1 MASTPTKL
9 VCPQFLFFSTRWSG
23 RHWARSHQPLCNR
36 KDLLYPYTASTLA
49 SHADVLGAWII
60 FPATKTWIL
69 LTRKRIQIKYL
80 STMFLR
86 SAALDR
92 HLHANIQSIS
102 WGDCMLPCKESTFS
116 KLPNWWNVHWDDH
129 ISWNNKA
136 ETPKERWSVGAFSN
150 CDNCI
155 WMKYIYATLSNAIV
169 ISFVVVVFFC
179 FHFRCLIFCSKH
191 HKEYKDICWFATLTH
206 PACHTIKIT
215 LHNVQFVHLWHRVT
229 KKRTPYKLQL

>member
-1 MASTPTKL
+1 MSFKRKGAFIYAQQPEVRPFPVWSPLLVNIRRSKTSLFLLVSTRKGTATSPTMASTPTKL
-9 VCPQFLFFSTRWSG
+9 ICPQFLFFSTRWSG
-23 RHWARSHQPLCNR
+23 RHWARSHHPLCNR

-129 ISWNNKA
+129 ITWNNKA

-155 WMKYIYATLSNAIV
+155 WMKYI
-169 ISFVVVVFFC
+169 
-179 FHFRCLIFCSKH
+179 
-191 HKEYKDICWFATLTH
+191 
-206 PACHTIKIT
+206 
-215 LHNVQFVHLWHRVT
+215 
-229 KKRTPYKLQL
+229 